1 MKENPVR
8 AKYRKLVEHRLF
20 ELTVFL
26 VIIYSCILM
35 VLADPNKVRTFA
47 SCLMYSH
54 LHSSLLVSCTD
65 YVFYVRHF

>member
-1 MKENPVR
+1 MAIIMKENPVR

-35 VLADPNKVRTFA
+35 VLADPNKVRTLA
-47 SCLMYSH
+47 S
-54 LHSSLLVSCTD
+54 
-65 YVFYVRHF
+65 